1 MSLTTSGLSSI
12 GVARSLATAQNQL
25 ATAMFRLST
34 ALPDAEEKP
43 PAAGD
48 SVSLRI
54 GRYLGGLDEQLRTLS
69 ESLAIGQSAES
80 MIEDV
85 RLALDELSTLVETAK
100 DPTLDTSARVLLQN
114 EADNV
119 RLRLDQRVAAD
130 NIPVKEKVAE
140 EASADK
146 SDADSSLPAAIPP
159 VDLTSVEG
167 AWEAMDRLDQARN
180 TLTMFQER
188 VNVILERLEE
198 AVTNL
203 RQVTES
209 FSTAQNLIRLR
220 EIIDR
225 DASKAVTAH
234 DYANKEKVLLL
245 LNPDGA

>member
-34 ALPDAEEKP
+34 ALPDADDKP
-43 PAAGD
+43 PASGD

-85 RLALDELSTLVETAK
+85 RLALDELSALVESAK
-100 DPTLDTSARVLLQN
+100 DPALDISARALLQT

-130 NIPVKEKVAE
+130 NVPIKEKITD
-140 EASADK
+140 EAS
-146 SDADSSLPAAIPP
+146 SDLTDSDSSPPAAIPQ
-159 VDLTSVEG
+159 VDLSTVEG
-167 AWEAMDRLDQARN
+167 AWEAVDRLDQARS

-188 VNVILERLEE
+188 VTVILERLEE

-209 FSTAQNLIRLR
+209 FSTAQNLTRLR

-225 DASKAVTAH
+225 DASKAITAH
-234 DYANKEKVLLL
+234 DYTNKDKVLLL
-245 LNPDGA
+245 LNPDGT